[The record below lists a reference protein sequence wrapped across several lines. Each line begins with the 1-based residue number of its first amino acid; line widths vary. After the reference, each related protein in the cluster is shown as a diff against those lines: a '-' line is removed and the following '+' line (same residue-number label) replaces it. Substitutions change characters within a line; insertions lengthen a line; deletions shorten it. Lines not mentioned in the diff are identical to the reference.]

1 MKKGNESILIYASS
15 EQCADLFYRTRFF
28 APDAYALLETRG
40 KKFLLLN
47 DLEIDRGRATA
58 SVDRVDSY
66 SKIHEKLGKSGVF
79 KNSPAAL
86 VDVLA
91 EWLRGHGVKSVI
103 APFDFPTGLY
113 LSLMERG
120 IQCSVK
126 EDPLFPGREIKSKE
140 ELAAM
145 RGAMKITEAGMARGI
160 EVLRAAE
167 IAPRGRL
174 QWGGKILT
182 SEILRAEID
191 SAVLR
196 HGGSAQGTIVAC
208 GEQACD
214 PHERG
219 SGPLRA
225 NRLIILDI
233 FPRDTRSGF
242 YGDLTRTVIRGSAND
257 AQRRLWE
264 TCLEGQIAALKAV
277 RPGVRGIDIHNALL
291 DRFAK
296 AGYPREI
303 HKGRWRGFFHG
314 TGHGL
319 GLEVHEHPRLQAT
332 TLREGQVFTVEPGI
346 YWPGVGGV
354 RHEDVV
360 YVTAKGASQLSAF
373 PKFFEI

>member
-1 MKKGNESILIYASS
+1 MKKGNESILIYANS
-15 EQCADLFYRTRFF
+15 EQCADLFFRTRFF

-40 KKFLLLN
+40 KKILLLN

-66 SKIHEKLGKSGVF
+66 SKIHGKLGKSELF
-79 KNSPAAL
+79 KILPPAPA
-86 VDVLA
+86 DVLA
-91 EWLRGHGVKSVI
+91 EWLRGYGVKSVT

-120 IQCSVK
+120 IQCSVA
-126 EDPLFPGREIKSKE
+126 EEPLFPEREIKSKE
-140 ELAAM
+140 DLAAM
-145 RGAMKITEAGMARGI
+145 RRAMKITEAGMARGI
-160 EVLRAAE
+160 EVLRSAE
-167 IAPRGRL
+167 IAGGGRL
-174 QWGGKILT
+174 RWSGKILT

-191 SAVLR
+191 SAVLH
-196 HGGSAQGTIVAC
+196 HGGCAQGTIVAC

-233 FPRDTRSGF
+233 FPRDTRTGF
-242 YGDLTRTVIRGSAND
+242 YGDLTRTVLRGTATD
-257 AQRRLWE
+257 AQRRLWQ
-264 TCLEGQIAALKAV
+264 TCLAGQKAALKAV
-277 RPGVRGIDIHNALL
+277 RPGMRGIDIHNALL
-291 DRFAK
+291 DRFAN

-303 HKGRWRGFFHG
+303 HNGRWRGFFHG

-332 TLREGQVFTVEPGI
+332 TFREGQVFTVEPGI

-360 YVTAKGASQLSAF
+360 YVTAKGASPLSAF
-373 PKFFEI
+373 PKFLEI